1 MATPKMAKTKKG
13 LRTTMTDSLQ
23 LDINAI
29 LKQLPHRYPFLLV
42 DRVTE
47 CVKGKSIRAL
57 KNVTYNEPFFPGH
70 FPHRPVMPGVMIIEA
85 LAQTAGLLAFVT
97 ADVVPDDS
105 TRFFFVGIDKA
116 RFRKPVE
123 PGDQL
128 ILTAKLERAI
138 RGIWKFTTVA
148 YVGDNEV
155 TSAEMMVAPE
165 TNKTSAKA
173 TPA

>member
-1 MATPKMAKTKKG
+1 
-13 LRTTMTDSLQ
+13 MTDPIR

-42 DRVTE
+42 DRVIE
-47 CVKGKSIRAL
+47 CEKGKTIRAI

-85 LAQTAGLLAFVT
+85 LAQTAGILAFIT
-97 ADVVPDDS
+97 AGVIPDEN

-128 ILTAKLERAI
+128 VLTATLERSMK
-138 RGIWKFTTVA
+138 GIWKFSTAALVDEA
-148 YVGDNEV
+148 EV
-155 TSAEMMVAPE
+155 CSAEMMVAPE
-165 TNKTSAKA
+165 AGTGRS
-173 TPA
+173 TPPSGPAGAAS